1 MTSNIFFQFKK
12 YALVSVII
20 VPFLFS
26 SCKKETKKK
35 ETETETEAKVTT
47 TTQQK
52 SEFKPVNYTYD
63 NGNLKLNVTV
73 KKPPQRAVIF
83 SQFLTEMLL
92 ALGLEDRIV
101 LGTTEGKMLPSLQ
114 EAYNKV
120 PNKAVGHHYPITREA
135 FLLLNPDFVSGW
147 DGAVKPET
155 TGSPEELL
163 KSDIY
168 PYTVHSIRSNSTLE
182 DVYKEFLLLGK
193 IFNIEKRADSL
204 VNSLKEKLAKAKVN
218 FKKPTDGKKVTAAIL
233 RAKENGAYVAGSLIS
248 DLMRQANG
256 VNAFEKL
263 QNDFELVSHEAVVAA
278 DPDVI
283 FVYESVG
290 GQNIDERVAFL
301 KKHPILKDLTAVK
314 NNNIHTILLPDAAPG
329 IRNIDL
335 IIKMNSLFYK

>member
-1 MTSNIFFQFKK
+1 MIQFKYNGLSK
-12 YALVSVII
+12 LLLIVLMIGLLII
-20 VPFLFS
+20 
-26 SCKKETKKK
+26 SCKKENQNKK
-35 ETETETEAKVTT
+35 VD
-47 TTQQK
+47 TQKQK
-52 SEFKPVNYTYD
+52 IVEKSTFKNVDYVYD
-63 NGNLKLNVTV
+63 NGNLKLDVTV
-73 KKPPQRAVIF
+73 KKAPQRAVIF

-92 ALGLEDRIV
+92 SLGLEDRIV
-101 LGTTEGKMLPSLQ
+101 LGTSEGKILPSLQ
-114 EAYNKV
+114 KAYDKI
-120 PNKAVGHHYPITREA
+120 PNKALGHHYPITREA

-182 DVYKEFLLLGK
+182 DVYKEFLLLGR

-204 VNSLKEKLAKAKVN
+204 VKSLKGKLEKAKEN
-218 FKKPTDGKKVTAAIL
+218 FKKPSDGKKIKAAIL
-233 RAKENGAYVAGSLIS
+233 RAKENGVYVTSSLIS

-256 VNAFEKL
+256 VNAFEEL
-263 QNDFELVSHEAVVAA
+263 PNDFELVSHEAVVAA
-278 DPDVI
+278 DPDII

-290 GQNIDERVAFL
+290 GQNIKERVEFI
-301 KKHPILKDLTAVK
+301 KNHPVLKDLTAVK

-329 IRNIDL
+329 VRNIDL